1 MKINIYKDEK
11 IFISVSGQNATNF
24 FKNKDNLTY
33 TIEPNT
39 IEPNTKTE
47 ERHLLKYVFEEHTFN
62 VGINDA
68 MAEAILNEYRFELIN
83 E

>member
-33 TIEPNT
+33 TIEPD
-39 IEPNTKTE
+39 TKTE
-47 ERHLLKYVFEEHTFN
+47 GRHFIKYVFEENTFN

>member
-11 IFISVSGQNATNF
+11 IIISVSGQYALNNF

-39 IEPNTKTE
+39 KTE
-47 ERHLLKYVFEEHTFN
+47 ERHFLKYVFEEDTFY
-62 VGINDA
+62 VEINDT

>member
-11 IFISVSGQNATNF
+11 ILISLFGQNAINF

-39 IEPNTKTE
+39 KTE
-47 ERHLLKYVFEEHTFN
+47 GRHFLKYVFEEHTFN
-62 VGINDA
+62 IDINDTI
-68 MAEAILNEYRFELIN
+68 AEAILNEYRFELIN

>member
-11 IFISVSGQNATNF
+11 ILISVFGQNAINF

-39 IEPNTKTE
+39 KTE
-47 ERHLLKYVFEEHTFN
+47 DRHFLKYVFEEHTFN
-62 VGINDA
+62 VEINDTI
-68 MAEAILNEYRFELIN
+68 AEAILNEYRFEFIN

>member
-11 IFISVSGQNATNF
+11 IFISVSAQNDMIDF
-24 FKNKDNLTY
+24 FKNKNSITY
-33 TIEPNT
+33 TIEPN
-39 IEPNTKTE
+39 IETKG
-47 ERHLLKYVFEEHTFN
+47 RHFLKYVFEENTFN
-62 VGINDA
+62 AGINDT

>member
-11 IFISVSGQNATNF
+11 ILISVFGQNAINF

-39 IEPNTKTE
+39 KTE
-47 ERHLLKYVFEEHTFN
+47 DRHFLKYVFEGHTFN
-62 VGINDA
+62 VEINDTI
-68 MAEAILNEYRFELIN
+68 AEAILNEYRFEFIN